1 MDVKIMENRDLD
13 QELDNWKAVS
23 YRMENEGIDYCFEHY
38 SNWVEIEDEEFHKLR
53 KEFLSSM
60 KNIKEFVDNKINET
74 EILIIDN
81 F

>member
-1 MDVKIMENRDLD
+1 MENRDLD
-13 QELDNWKAVS
+13 QELDNWKSVS
-23 YRMENEGIDYCFEHY
+23 YRMENEGVDYCFESY
-38 SNWVEIEDEEFHKLR
+38 SKWDEIEDEEFHKLR

-74 EILIIDN
+74 EELINN

>member
-38 SNWVEIEDEEFHKLR
+38 SNWDEIEDEKFHKLR

-74 EILIIDN
+74 ETLIIDN